1 MDRNNK
7 QSRAVTKKKK
17 VLDKINGHD
26 ALIILKA
33 LASEDRSI
41 AKRIEQIAL
50 EYLRDIDVEN
60 VASQVYHAL
69 EGIEVEDLWEQS
81 GSMRYGYVEP
91 SDRAWE
97 MFEEALEP
105 FTNELNRYFEL
116 SLENEAKKYCMGIL
130 KGIDQFGKD
139 RHLSSKIGPKMLQM
153 SFSKGSWMTGRGPA
167 KILSIYRNGRLH
179 RTGSG
184 KVTVWTK
191 TNRSWHY

>member
-1 MDRNNK
+1 MVDRNNK

-60 VASQVYHAL
+60 VASQVYYAL

-130 KGIDQFGKD
+130 KGINQFGKESTSQFKD
-139 RHLSSKIGPKMLQM
+139 WAEDAPDEFFERVLDDWKRACKNPEHIQEMED
-153 SFSKGSWMTGRGPA
+153 FIERG
-167 KILSIYRNGRLH
+167 L
-179 RTGSG
+179 G
-184 KVTVWTK
+184 K
-191 TNRSWHY
+191 